1 VSGPF
6 DKLRASGVRVTWAWL
21 WTFLAVALVA
31 AGAATIAIIALS
43 GRDGGEVA
51 LAVLLVGFPALLGAL
66 ALGMLA
72 LASARPTGAGWR
84 SVRRWAI
91 AFAGALALLAGA
103 AGLATGA
110 TQAVLLLAAGVSA
123 LAYLALDLRRGTGE

>member
-1 VSGPF
+1 MSRSFG
-6 DKLRASGVRVTWAWL
+6 LRLTWAWL
-21 WTFLAVALVA
+21 WTALALALAV

-43 GRDGGEVA
+43 GSDGGEVA
-51 LAVLLVGFPALLGAL
+51 LAVLLIGFPALVGAL

-91 AFAGALALLAGA
+91 AFAGGLALLAGA
-103 AGLATGA
+103 AGLAAGS
-110 TQAVLLLAAGVSA
+110 TQAVLLLAAGASA
-123 LAYLALDLRRGTGE
+123 FGYVALDLRRGSGE

>member
-1 VSGPF
+1 M
-6 DKLRASGVRVTWAWL
+6 TWAWL
-21 WTFLAVALVA
+21 WGLLAFALAA

-43 GRDGGEVA
+43 GSDGGEVA
-51 LAVLLVGFPALLGAL
+51 LAVLLIGFPALLGAL

-72 LASARPTGAGWR
+72 LAAARPTGAGWR

-91 AFAGALALLAGA
+91 AFVGGLALLAGA
-103 AGLATGA
+103 AGLAAGS

-123 LAYLALDLRRGTGE
+123 LGYLALDIRRGSGE

>member
-1 VSGPF
+1 M
-6 DKLRASGVRVTWAWL
+6 TWAWL
-21 WTFLAVALVA
+21 WTLFAFALAVAGVA
-31 AGAATIAIIALS
+31 IIAIIALS
-43 GRDGGEVA
+43 GRDGGEIA
-51 LAVLLVGFPALLGAL
+51 LAVLLIGFPALLGAL

-72 LASARPTGAGWR
+72 LAVARPTGAGWR

-110 TQAVLLLAAGVSA
+110 SQAVLLLLAGVSA

>member
-1 VSGPF
+1 MRPF
-6 DKLRASGVRVTWAWL
+6 GLSLTWAWL
-21 WTFLAVALVA
+21 WTFLALAMAVAGV
-31 AGAATIAIIALS
+31 ATIAIIALS

-51 LAVLLVGFPALLGAL
+51 LAVLLIGFPALLGAL

-72 LASARPTGAGWR
+72 LASARPAAAGWR

-91 AFAGALALLAGA
+91 AFAGGLALLAGA
-103 AGLATGA
+103 AGLASGA

-123 LAYLALDLRRGTGE
+123 LAYLALDIRRGSGE

>member
-1 VSGPF
+1 MRPF
-6 DKLRASGVRVTWAWL
+6 GLSLTWAWL
-21 WTFLAVALVA
+21 WTALALALAV

-43 GRDGGEVA
+43 GSDGGEVA
-51 LAVLLVGFPALLGAL
+51 LAVLLIGFPALLGAL

-72 LASARPTGAGWR
+72 LAAARPTGAGWR

-91 AFAGALALLAGA
+91 AFVGGLALLAGA
-103 AGLATGA
+103 AGLASGS

-123 LAYLALDLRRGTGE
+123 LGYLALDIRRGSGE

>member
-1 VSGPF
+1 MSGGS
-6 DKLRASGVRVTWAWL
+6 LRFTWAWL
-21 WTFLAVALVA
+21 WGFLALALAA

-51 LAVLLVGFPALLGAL
+51 LAVLLIGFPALLGAL

-72 LASARPTGAGWR
+72 LASARPAGAGWS

-91 AFAGALALLAGA
+91 AFAGGLALLAGA
-103 AGLATGA
+103 AGLATGS

-123 LAYLALDLRRGTGE
+123 LAYLALDIRRGSGE

>member
-1 VSGPF
+1 MSG
-6 DKLRASGVRVTWAWL
+6 LRLTWAWL
-21 WTFLAVALVA
+21 WAFLAFALVVV
-31 AGAATIAIIALS
+31 GAATIAVIALS

-72 LASARPTGAGWR
+72 LTAARPTGAGWR

-110 TQAVLLLAAGVSA
+110 TQAVLLLLAGVSA
-123 LAYLALDLRRGTGE
+123 LGYLALDLRRGREE

>member
-1 VSGPF
+1 MSG
-6 DKLRASGVRVTWAWL
+6 LRLTWAWL
-21 WTFLAVALVA
+21 WTLFAFALVVV
-31 AGAATIAIIALS
+31 GAATIAVIALS

-51 LAVLLVGFPALLGAL
+51 LAVLLIGFPALLGAL

-72 LASARPTGAGWR
+72 LASARPAAAGWR
-84 SVRRWAI
+84 SIRRWAI

-123 LAYLALDLRRGTGE
+123 LAYLALDIRRGTGE

>member
-1 VSGPF
+1 MS
-6 DKLRASGVRVTWAWL
+6 DRSLRVTWAWL
-21 WTFLAVALVA
+21 WAFLAFALVV

-51 LAVLLVGFPALLGAL
+51 LAVLLIGFPALLGAL

-72 LASARPTGAGWR
+72 LASARPAGAGWR
-84 SVRRWAI
+84 SIRRWAI
-91 AFAGALALLAGA
+91 AFGGGLALLAGA
-103 AGLATGA
+103 AGLAAGS

-123 LAYLALDLRRGTGE
+123 LAYLALDVRRGSGE

>member
-1 VSGPF
+1 MSGGS
-6 DKLRASGVRVTWAWL
+6 LRLTWAWL
-21 WTFLAVALVA
+21 WTALAFALVVV
-31 AGAATIAIIALS
+31 GAATIAVIALS

-51 LAVLLVGFPALLGAL
+51 LAVLLIGFPALLGAL

-91 AFAGALALLAGA
+91 AFGGGLALLAGA
-103 AGLATGA
+103 AGLAAGS

>member
-1 VSGPF
+1 MRPF
-6 DKLRASGVRVTWAWL
+6 GLRLTWAWL
-21 WTFLAVALVA
+21 WTVLAFALVA

-43 GRDGGEVA
+43 GRDRGEVA
-51 LAVLLVGFPALLGAL
+51 LAVLLIGFPALLGAL

-72 LASARPTGAGWR
+72 LASARPAGAGWR

-91 AFAGALALLAGA
+91 AFAGALALLAGI

-110 TQAVLLLAAGVSA
+110 TQAALLLAAGVSA
-123 LAYLALDLRRGTGE
+123 LAYLALDLRRGRGE

>member
-1 VSGPF
+1 MR
-6 DKLRASGVRVTWAWL
+6 LTWAWL
-21 WTFLAVALVA
+21 WGLLAFALVV

-51 LAVLLVGFPALLGAL
+51 LAVLLIGFPALLGAL

-72 LASARPTGAGWR
+72 LASARSTGAGWR

-91 AFAGALALLAGA
+91 AFAGGLALLAGA

-110 TQAVLLLAAGVSA
+110 TQAVLLLRRASAPSPTWRWTSAAEWGVS
-123 LAYLALDLRRGTGE
+123 E

>member
-1 VSGPF
+1 M
-6 DKLRASGVRVTWAWL
+6 TWALL
-21 WTFLAVALVA
+21 WAGLAFALVV
-31 AGAATIAIIALS
+31 AGAATIAVIALS

-51 LAVLLVGFPALLGAL
+51 LAVLLIGFPALLGAL

-72 LASARPTGAGWR
+72 LAVARPTGAGWR
-84 SVRRWAI
+84 TVRRWAI
-91 AFAGALALLAGA
+91 AFAGALALLFGI

-123 LAYLALDLRRGTGE
+123 LAYLALDVRRGSGE

>member
-1 VSGPF
+1 VRPF
-6 DKLRASGVRVTWAWL
+6 GLRLTWAWL
-21 WTFLAVALVA
+21 WTVLAFALVV
-31 AGAATIAIIALS
+31 AGAVTIAVIALS

-123 LAYLALDLRRGTGE
+123 LGYLALDLRRGRGE

>member
-1 VSGPF
+1 MS
-6 DKLRASGVRVTWAWL
+6 DRSLRITWAWL
-21 WTFLAVALVA
+21 WAFLAFALVA
-31 AGAATIAIIALS
+31 AGAVTIAVIALS

-84 SVRRWAI
+84 SLRRWAI
-91 AFAGALALLAGA
+91 AFAGGLALLAGA
-103 AGLATGA
+103 GGLATGA

-123 LAYLALDLRRGTGE
+123 LGYLALDIRRGSGE

>member
-1 VSGPF
+1 M
-6 DKLRASGVRVTWAWL
+6 TWAWL
-21 WTFLAVALVA
+21 WAFLAFALVV
-31 AGAATIAIIALS
+31 AGAVTIAVIALS

-51 LAVLLVGFPALLGAL
+51 LAVLLIGFPALLGAL

-72 LASARPTGAGWR
+72 LASARPAAAGWR
-84 SVRRWAI
+84 AVRRWAI
-91 AFAGALALLAGA
+91 AFAGGLALLAGA

-123 LAYLALDLRRGTGE
+123 LAYLALDLRRGSGE

>member
-1 VSGPF
+1 MSGGS
-6 DKLRASGVRVTWAWL
+6 LRFTWAWL
-21 WTFLAVALVA
+21 WGFLALALAA
-31 AGAATIAIIALS
+31 AGAATIAVIALS

-51 LAVLLVGFPALLGAL
+51 LAVLLIGFPALLGAL

-72 LASARPTGAGWR
+72 LASARPAGAGWS

-91 AFAGALALLAGA
+91 AFAGGLALLAGA
-103 AGLATGA
+103 AGLATGS

-123 LAYLALDLRRGTGE
+123 LAYLALDIRRGSGE

>member
-1 VSGPF
+1 MSG
-6 DKLRASGVRVTWAWL
+6 LRLTWAWL
-21 WTFLAVALVA
+21 WTLLAFTLVA

-51 LAVLLVGFPALLGAL
+51 LAVLLIGFPALLGAL
-66 ALGMLA
+66 ALALLA
-72 LASARPTGAGWR
+72 LASARPAAAGWR

-91 AFAGALALLAGA
+91 AFGGGLALLAGA

-123 LAYLALDLRRGTGE
+123 LGYLALDLRRGREE

>member
-1 VSGPF
+1 
-6 DKLRASGVRVTWAWL
+6 VTWAWV
-21 WTFLAVALVA
+21 WTLFAFALVV
-31 AGAATIAIIALS
+31 AGAATIAVIALS

-66 ALGMLA
+66 ALGIAA
-72 LASARPTGAGWR
+72 LASARPTGAAWR

-91 AFAGALALLAGA
+91 AFAGGLALLAGA

-110 TQAVLLLAAGVSA
+110 AQAVLLLLAGISA
-123 LAYLALDLRRGTGE
+123 LGYLALDLRRGSGE

>member
-1 VSGPF
+1 MSDGSPRF
-6 DKLRASGVRVTWAWL
+6 TWAWL
-21 WTFLAVALVA
+21 WGLLAAVLLA
-31 AGAATIAIIALS
+31 AGVATIAIIALS
-43 GRDGGEVA
+43 GHDDGEVA
-51 LAVLLVGFPALLGAL
+51 LAVLLIGFPALLGAL

-91 AFAGALALLAGA
+91 AFGGGLALLAGA
-103 AGLATGA
+103 AGLAAGS

-123 LAYLALDLRRGTGE
+123 LAYLALDVRRGSGEE

>member
-1 VSGPF
+1 MSARS
-6 DKLRASGVRVTWAWL
+6 LRFTWAWL
-21 WTFLAVALVA
+21 WAFLALSLVA
-31 AGAATIAIIALS
+31 AGAVTIAIIALS

-51 LAVLLVGFPALLGAL
+51 LAVLLIGFPALLGAL

-123 LAYLALDLRRGTGE
+123 LAYLALDLRRGSGE

>member
-1 VSGPF
+1 MSARS
-6 DKLRASGVRVTWAWL
+6 LRVTWAWL
-21 WTFLAVALVA
+21 WAFLAFALVA
-31 AGAATIAIIALS
+31 AGAVTIAVIALS

-72 LASARPTGAGWR
+72 LASARPAAAGWR
-84 SVRRWAI
+84 SLRRWAI
-91 AFAGALALLAGA
+91 AFAGGLALLAGA

-110 TQAVLLLAAGVSA
+110 TQAALLLLAGVSA
-123 LAYLALDLRRGTGE
+123 LAYLALDLRRGRGGE

>member
-1 VSGPF
+1 MSG
-6 DKLRASGVRVTWAWL
+6 LRLTWAWL
-21 WTFLAVALVA
+21 WTLFAFALVV
-31 AGAATIAIIALS
+31 AGAATIAVIALS

-84 SVRRWAI
+84 SVRRWAL
-91 AFAGALALLAGA
+91 AFFSEIGALAQVVAG
-103 AGLATGA
+103 GMQYELP
-110 TQAVLLLAAGVSA
+110 L
-123 LAYLALDLRRGTGE
+123 

>member
-1 VSGPF
+1 VSGGS
-6 DKLRASGVRVTWAWL
+6 LRLTWAWL
-21 WTFLAVALVA
+21 WGLLAVALVA

-43 GRDGGEVA
+43 GRDRGEVA
-51 LAVLLVGFPALLGAL
+51 LAVLLIGFPALLGAL

-72 LASARPTGAGWR
+72 LTVARPTGAGWR

-91 AFAGALALLAGA
+91 AFAGGLALLAGA

-123 LAYLALDLRRGTGE
+123 LAYLALDLRRGGGE